1 MRGMRRANPEQMAR
15 WLSRGKRGGWSLAEL
30 SQRSGHP
37 TWKLRWWQKR
47 FERTRRG
54 VGRSGRAFV
63 AVAVT
68 ERPPDAAVAIEV
80 TTPSGYRLQVARDFD
95 AAHLRRVLEALERGC

>member
-1 MRGMRRANPEQMAR
+1 MAR
-15 WLSRGKRGGWSLAEL
+15 WLSRGKREGWSLAEI

-63 AVAVT
+63 AVEVAD
-68 ERPPDAAVAIEV
+68 PKPDAGAAIEV
-80 TTPSGYRLQVARDFD
+80 TTPSGYRLQVPREFD
-95 AAHLRRVLEALERGC
+95 TAHLRRVLEVLERGC

>member
-15 WLSRGKRGGWSLAEL
+15 WLSRGKRDGWSLAEL
-30 SQRSGHP
+30 SRRCGHP

-54 VGRSGRAFV
+54 VGRSGPAFV
-63 AVAVT
+63 GVEVT
-68 ERPPDAAVAIEV
+68 EPKPDGGAALEV
-80 TTPSGYRLQVARDFD
+80 TTPSGYRLQVPREFE
-95 AAHLRRVLEALERGC
+95 AAHLRRVLEALERRC